1 MSFTANMTKGT
12 TWTGLL
18 SNVMPRV
25 RKIAVDLVRRQRHM
39 MPLYR
44 HFNRMVIDEPGLV
57 DLDLFI
63 EGEESNGLRPIATGF
78 EPITPTSTDQPH
90 GAPISDSYYDTAI
103 NTSEIELNQSD
114 NIDTIIGKVAS
125 SYYKKSVA
133 IEKDFDE
140 DLIVS
145 NYTGNNLRML
155 SLEDLIPPYNQD
167 TTILNQAGVGS
178 EGAPLWK
185 FRKATNT
192 VQGIARV
199 AWTSATP
206 LATQSFFEPLSYNGG
221 YTENGG
227 SGGTFESAAD
237 ARFKRLST
245 AQPNGALRM
254 LRYLILLASDGGDMP
269 DAMFMSNLPYL
280 DLLNAE
286 SSLIRYGETVK
297 TSNGAFE
304 YPKYLNMFCI
314 GSSNFRTSGAVG
326 NGVAG
331 GDVLWI
337 CNMPTLQLKFAKN
350 GFFRETDWLEV
361 PMQPWASYM
370 AWFVAAQHKM
380 IGRAD
385 RNVCWFNYGDAT

>member
-1 MSFTANMTKGT
+1 MAFTASMTKGT

-25 RKIAVDLVRRQRHM
+25 RKVATDLVRRQRHM

-44 HFNRMVIDEPGLV
+44 HFDRLVIDEPGLV

-63 EGEESNGLRPIATGF
+63 ESEDSGLRPISNGF
-78 EPITPTSTDQPH
+78 EPITPTSTEQPK
-90 GAPISDSYYDTAI
+90 GAPISDSYYDAAI
-103 NTSEIELNQSD
+103 NTSELELMQSD
-114 NIDTIIGKVAS
+114 NIDTIVGKVAA

-167 TTILNQAGVGS
+167 STILNQAGVGS

-199 AWTSATP
+199 AWTSATA
-206 LATQSFFEPLSYNGG
+206 LSTQSYFEPISYNGG

-227 SGGTFESAAD
+227 SGGTFESSGD
-237 ARFKRLST
+237 TRFKRLST
-245 AQPNGALRM
+245 QNPNGALRM

-269 DAMFMSNLPYL
+269 DALLMSNLPFL
-280 DLLNAE
+280 DLMNAE
-286 SSLIRYGETVK
+286 SALIRYMETPDA
-297 TSNGAFE
+297 SNGAFQ

-314 GSSNFRTSGAVG
+314 GSANFRTSGVVG
-326 NGVAG
+326 NGTAG
-331 GDVLWI
+331 GDVIWGT
-337 CNMPTLQLKFAKN
+337 NMSTLQLKFAGN
-350 GFFRETDWLEV
+350 GFFRETDWLDV
-361 PMQPWASYM
+361 PMQPFASYM

-385 RNVCWFNYGDAT
+385 RNFCWFNYGDAT